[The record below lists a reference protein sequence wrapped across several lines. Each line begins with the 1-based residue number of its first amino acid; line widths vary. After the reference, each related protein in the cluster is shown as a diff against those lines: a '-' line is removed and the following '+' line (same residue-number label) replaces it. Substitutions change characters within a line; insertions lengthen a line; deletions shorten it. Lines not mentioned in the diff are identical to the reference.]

1 MLMFMISLM
10 LCLLT
15 QTAQPAPPSD
25 LPAAP
30 GVYHRQ
36 DGARW
41 AVIEPAVIADTKTK
55 GMDLFLETGGFYSPD
70 LTVIY
75 QGAQAPTPIPETRPV
90 FYVRGI
96 GSAKDAVIVLLTRK
110 KDSRTLQTSAAAAAS
125 DNKGGFVK
133 KDIRNVTVTVFSD
146 NSFAVTPDDPLKPGE
161 YLLLLGLAHAGFDF
175 GVPRGGK

>member
-1 MLMFMISLM
+1 MISLM
-10 LCLLT
+10 FCLLT
-15 QTAQPAPPSD
+15 QAAQPAPPPD

-41 AVIEPAVIADTKTK
+41 AMIAPAVIADTKTK
-55 GMDLFLETGGFYSPD
+55 GMSLFLETGGFYNPD

-75 QGAQAPTPIPETRPV
+75 RGTRAPTQIPETRPV
-90 FYVRGI
+90 FYVRAV
-96 GSAKDAVIVLLTRK
+96 GSAKDAVIVRLTGK
-110 KDSRTLQTSAAAAAS
+110 KDSRTLQTSAASAGT

-146 NSFAVTPDDPLKPGE
+146 NSFAITPDDPLKPGE

-175 GVPRGGK
+175 GVVPGGK